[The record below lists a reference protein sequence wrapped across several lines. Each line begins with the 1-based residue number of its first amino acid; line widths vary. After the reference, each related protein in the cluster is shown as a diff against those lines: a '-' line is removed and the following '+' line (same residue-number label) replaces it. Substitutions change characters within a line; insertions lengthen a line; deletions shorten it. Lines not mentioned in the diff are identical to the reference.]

1 MATKVYIRRTEPQGF
16 PPKGG
21 GFTLTVLE
29 GDRAGVEQALRKWGV
44 PIVRRGQQY
53 AWSDGTHV
61 TPALVRAALAAAAVE
76 FVEPET

>member
-1 MATKVYIRRTEPQGF
+1 MATKVYIQRTEPLGF

-21 GFTLTVLE
+21 GFSLTVLE
-29 GDRAGVEQALRKWGV
+29 GERSAVEQALRKWGV
-44 PIVRRGQQY
+44 PIVRRGEQY

-61 TPALVRAALAAAAVE
+61 TPSLVRAALAAAAVE